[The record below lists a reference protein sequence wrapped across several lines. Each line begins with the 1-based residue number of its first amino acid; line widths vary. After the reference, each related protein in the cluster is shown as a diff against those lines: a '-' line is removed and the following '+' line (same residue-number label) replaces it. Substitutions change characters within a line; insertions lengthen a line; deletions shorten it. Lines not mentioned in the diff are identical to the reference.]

1 MDLDT
6 CSRFIAAIYI
16 EWIQLI
22 DSIYQEMI
30 ENKIRHDG
38 WIQSRFQ
45 GGSTS
50 CVMTSHENFIRSAIL
65 QFIVVI
71 FYAKIVSWK
80 YYIGHVTSNMHTRVW
95 LNILITVYVVMRE
108 HVFKTCVVILKRPLQ
123 NHYTS
128 LEDMLSRHSY
138 LWMDHWQMESK
149 GLLISKVNMSG
160 SRASGEC
167 SKTKYF
173 NLLITYR

>member
-1 MDLDT
+1 MNT
-6 CSRFIAAIYI
+6 KSFSRWEHELCYDVTWELHPFSHIAIHCCNI
-16 EWIQLI
+16 LCENSQL
-22 DSIYQEMI
+22 
-30 ENKIRHDG
+30 KILHR
-38 WIQSRFQ
+38 
-45 GGSTS
+45 
-50 CVMTSHENFIRSAIL
+50 
-65 QFIVVI
+65 
-71 FYAKIVSWK
+71 
-80 YYIGHVTSNMHTRVW
+80 
-95 LNILITVYVVMRE
+95 NILITVYVVMRE
-108 HVFKTCVVILKRPLQ
+108 HIFKTCVVILKRPLQ

-128 LEDMLSRHSY
+128 LEDMLSRHLY